1 MQVTMR
7 KWGNSIGVRIPAG
20 ILTELNLSAEK
31 KVDVRAEAG
40 RIIIE
45 PIIDSQETLEQLLGQ
60 ITPDNL
66 HSEIDFGQPVGKE
79 LLWVIF
85 LRLAILFGWSL
96 IPKQDMNKQVIVLLW
111 Y

>member
-1 MQVTMR
+1 MR

-45 PIIDSQETLEQLLGQ
+45 PIIDSPPL
-60 ITPDNL
+60 
-66 HSEIDFGQPVGKE
+66 SE
-79 LLWVIF
+79 
-85 LRLAILFGWSL
+85 
-96 IPKQDMNKQVIVLLW
+96 
-111 Y
+111 

>member
-45 PIIDSQETLEQLLGQ
+45 PIIDSQETLEQLLGE
-60 ITPDNL
+60 ITPDNV

-79 LLWVIF
+79 LL
-85 LRLAILFGWSL
+85 
-96 IPKQDMNKQVIVLLW
+96 
-111 Y
+111 

>member
-1 MQVTMR
+1 MR

-31 KVDVRAEAG
+31 KVNVRAEAG

-66 HSEIDFGQPVGKE
+66 HSEIDFGQSVGKE
-79 LLWVIF
+79 LL
-85 LRLAILFGWSL
+85 
-96 IPKQDMNKQVIVLLW
+96 
-111 Y
+111 

>member
-7 KWGNSIGVRIPAG
+7 RWGNSIGVRIPAG

-60 ITPDNL
+60 ITPDNV

-79 LLWVIF
+79 LL
-85 LRLAILFGWSL
+85 
-96 IPKQDMNKQVIVLLW
+96 
-111 Y
+111 

>member
-7 KWGNSIGVRIPAG
+7 KWGNSIGVRIPAV

-79 LLWVIF
+79 LL
-85 LRLAILFGWSL
+85 
-96 IPKQDMNKQVIVLLW
+96 
-111 Y
+111 

>member
-1 MQVTMR
+1 MR

-60 ITPDNL
+60 ITPDNV
-66 HSEIDFGQPVGKE
+66 HSEIDFGESVGKE
-79 LLWVIF
+79 LL
-85 LRLAILFGWSL
+85 
-96 IPKQDMNKQVIVLLW
+96 
-111 Y
+111 

>member
-7 KWGNSIGVRIPAG
+7 KWGNSIGVRIPAV

-60 ITPDNL
+60 ITQDNV

-79 LLWVIF
+79 LL
-85 LRLAILFGWSL
+85 
-96 IPKQDMNKQVIVLLW
+96 
-111 Y
+111 

>member
-60 ITPDNL
+60 ITPDNA

-79 LLWVIF
+79 LL
-85 LRLAILFGWSL
+85 
-96 IPKQDMNKQVIVLLW
+96 
-111 Y
+111 

>member
-20 ILTELNLSAEK
+20 ILIELNLSAEK

-60 ITPDNL
+60 ITPNNL

-79 LLWVIF
+79 LL
-85 LRLAILFGWSL
+85 
-96 IPKQDMNKQVIVLLW
+96 
-111 Y
+111 

>member
-7 KWGNSIGVRIPAG
+7 RWGNSIGVRIPAG

-79 LLWVIF
+79 LL
-85 LRLAILFGWSL
+85 
-96 IPKQDMNKQVIVLLW
+96 
-111 Y
+111 

>member
-7 KWGNSIGVRIPAG
+7 KWGNSIGVRIPAV

-66 HSEIDFGQPVGKE
+66 HSEIDFGQSVGKE
-79 LLWVIF
+79 LL
-85 LRLAILFGWSL
+85 
-96 IPKQDMNKQVIVLLW
+96 
-111 Y
+111 

>member
-45 PIIDSQETLEQLLGQ
+45 PIIDSQAPLVQSLGH
-60 ITPDNL
+60 ITPATL
-66 HSEIDFGQPVGKE
+66 HTPVHF
-79 LLWVIF
+79 V
-85 LRLAILFGWSL
+85 
-96 IPKQDMNKQVIVLLW
+96 
-111 Y
+111 

>member
-7 KWGNSIGVRIPAG
+7 RWGNSIGVRIPAG

-60 ITPDNL
+60 ITPDNV
-66 HSEIDFGQPVGKE
+66 HSEIDFGESVGKE
-79 LLWVIF
+79 LL
-85 LRLAILFGWSL
+85 
-96 IPKQDMNKQVIVLLW
+96 
-111 Y
+111 

>member
-31 KVDVRAEAG
+31 KVNVRAEAG

-79 LLWVIF
+79 LL
-85 LRLAILFGWSL
+85 
-96 IPKQDMNKQVIVLLW
+96 
-111 Y
+111 

>member
-1 MQVTMR
+1 MR

-60 ITPDNL
+60 ITQDNV

-79 LLWVIF
+79 LL
-85 LRLAILFGWSL
+85 
-96 IPKQDMNKQVIVLLW
+96 
-111 Y
+111 

>member
-7 KWGNSIGVRIPAG
+7 KWGNSIGVRIPAV

-66 HSEIDFGQPVGKE
+66 HSEIDFGESVGKE
-79 LLWVIF
+79 LL
-85 LRLAILFGWSL
+85 
-96 IPKQDMNKQVIVLLW
+96 
-111 Y
+111 

>member
-1 MQVTMR
+1 MR
-7 KWGNSIGVRIPAG
+7 KWGNSIGVRIPAV

-60 ITPDNL
+60 IIPDNL

-79 LLWVIF
+79 LL
-85 LRLAILFGWSL
+85 
-96 IPKQDMNKQVIVLLW
+96 
-111 Y
+111 

>member
-7 KWGNSIGVRIPAG
+7 RWGNSIGVRIPAG

-45 PIIDSQETLEQLLGQ
+45 PIIDSQETLAQLLGQ

-79 LLWVIF
+79 LL
-85 LRLAILFGWSL
+85 
-96 IPKQDMNKQVIVLLW
+96 
-111 Y
+111 

>member
-7 KWGNSIGVRIPAG
+7 RWGNSIGVRIPAG

-60 ITPDNL
+60 ITPNNL

-79 LLWVIF
+79 LL
-85 LRLAILFGWSL
+85 
-96 IPKQDMNKQVIVLLW
+96 
-111 Y
+111 

>member
-1 MQVTMR
+1 MQVTIR

-20 ILTELNLSAEK
+20 ILTELNLSADK

-79 LLWVIF
+79 LL
-85 LRLAILFGWSL
+85 
-96 IPKQDMNKQVIVLLW
+96 
-111 Y
+111 

>member
-60 ITPDNL
+60 ITPYNV

-79 LLWVIF
+79 LL
-85 LRLAILFGWSL
+85 
-96 IPKQDMNKQVIVLLW
+96 
-111 Y
+111 

>member
-7 KWGNSIGVRIPAG
+7 NWGNSIGVRIPAV

-60 ITPDNL
+60 ITPDNV

-79 LLWVIF
+79 LL
-85 LRLAILFGWSL
+85 
-96 IPKQDMNKQVIVLLW
+96 
-111 Y
+111 

>member
-1 MQVTMR
+1 MR
-7 KWGNSIGVRIPAG
+7 KWGNSIGDRIPAG

-60 ITPDNL
+60 ITPNNL

-79 LLWVIF
+79 LL
-85 LRLAILFGWSL
+85 
-96 IPKQDMNKQVIVLLW
+96 
-111 Y
+111 

>member
-1 MQVTMR
+1 MR

-20 ILTELNLSAEK
+20 ILIELNLSAEK

-66 HSEIDFGQPVGKE
+66 HSEIDFGQSVGKE
-79 LLWVIF
+79 LL
-85 LRLAILFGWSL
+85 
-96 IPKQDMNKQVIVLLW
+96 
-111 Y
+111 

>member
-20 ILTELNLSAEK
+20 ILTELKLSAEK

-60 ITPDNL
+60 ITPDNV

-79 LLWVIF
+79 LL
-85 LRLAILFGWSL
+85 
-96 IPKQDMNKQVIVLLW
+96 
-111 Y
+111 

>member
-7 KWGNSIGVRIPAG
+7 KWGNSIGVRIPAC
-20 ILTELNLSAEK
+20 ILIELNLSAEK

-66 HSEIDFGQPVGKE
+66 HSEIDFGESVGKE
-79 LLWVIF
+79 LL
-85 LRLAILFGWSL
+85 
-96 IPKQDMNKQVIVLLW
+96 
-111 Y
+111 

>member
-60 ITPDNL
+60 ITPDDV

-79 LLWVIF
+79 LL
-85 LRLAILFGWSL
+85 
-96 IPKQDMNKQVIVLLW
+96 
-111 Y
+111 

>member
-60 ITPDNL
+60 ITPDNV
-66 HSEIDFGQPVGKE
+66 HSEIDFDQPVGKE
-79 LLWVIF
+79 LL
-85 LRLAILFGWSL
+85 
-96 IPKQDMNKQVIVLLW
+96 
-111 Y
+111 

>member
-31 KVDVRAEAG
+31 KVNVRAEAG

-66 HSEIDFGQPVGKE
+66 HSEIDFGESVGKE
-79 LLWVIF
+79 LL
-85 LRLAILFGWSL
+85 
-96 IPKQDMNKQVIVLLW
+96 
-111 Y
+111 

>member
-1 MQVTMR
+1 MR

-31 KVDVRAEAG
+31 KVNVRAEAG

-60 ITPDNL
+60 ITPDNV
-66 HSEIDFGQPVGKE
+66 HSEIDFGQSVGKE
-79 LLWVIF
+79 LL
-85 LRLAILFGWSL
+85 
-96 IPKQDMNKQVIVLLW
+96 
-111 Y
+111 

>member
-7 KWGNSIGVRIPAG
+7 KWGNSIWVRIPAG

-60 ITPDNL
+60 ITPDNV

-79 LLWVIF
+79 LL
-85 LRLAILFGWSL
+85 
-96 IPKQDMNKQVIVLLW
+96 
-111 Y
+111 

>member
-20 ILTELNLSAEK
+20 ILSELNLSAEK
-31 KVDVRAEAG
+31 KVIVRAEAG

-60 ITPDNL
+60 ITPDNV

-79 LLWVIF
+79 LL
-85 LRLAILFGWSL
+85 
-96 IPKQDMNKQVIVLLW
+96 
-111 Y
+111 

>member
-20 ILTELNLSAEK
+20 ILIELNLSAEK

-66 HSEIDFGQPVGKE
+66 HSEIDFGQSVGKE
-79 LLWVIF
+79 LL
-85 LRLAILFGWSL
+85 
-96 IPKQDMNKQVIVLLW
+96 
-111 Y
+111 

>member
-1 MQVTMR
+1 MR

-20 ILTELNLSAEK
+20 ILIELNLSAEK

-66 HSEIDFGQPVGKE
+66 HSEIDFGESVGKE
-79 LLWVIF
+79 LL
-85 LRLAILFGWSL
+85 
-96 IPKQDMNKQVIVLLW
+96 
-111 Y
+111 

>member
-45 PIIDSQETLEQLLGQ
+45 PIIDSQETLEQLVGQ
-60 ITPDNL
+60 ITPDNV

-79 LLWVIF
+79 LL
-85 LRLAILFGWSL
+85 
-96 IPKQDMNKQVIVLLW
+96 
-111 Y
+111 

>member
-45 PIIDSQETLEQLLGQ
+45 PIIETQETLEQLLGQ

-79 LLWVIF
+79 LL
-85 LRLAILFGWSL
+85 
-96 IPKQDMNKQVIVLLW
+96 
-111 Y
+111 

>member
-20 ILTELNLSAEK
+20 ILTELNLSAKK

-60 ITPDNL
+60 ITPDNV

-79 LLWVIF
+79 LL
-85 LRLAILFGWSL
+85 
-96 IPKQDMNKQVIVLLW
+96 
-111 Y
+111 

>member
-7 KWGNSIGVRIPAG
+7 KWGNSIGVRIPAV

-60 ITPDNL
+60 ITPNNL

-79 LLWVIF
+79 LL
-85 LRLAILFGWSL
+85 
-96 IPKQDMNKQVIVLLW
+96 
-111 Y
+111 

>member
-20 ILTELNLSAEK
+20 ILTELHLSAEK

-60 ITPDNL
+60 ITPDNV

-79 LLWVIF
+79 LL
-85 LRLAILFGWSL
+85 
-96 IPKQDMNKQVIVLLW
+96 
-111 Y
+111 

>member
-7 KWGNSIGVRIPAG
+7 KSGNRIGVRIPAG

-60 ITPDNL
+60 ITPDNV

-79 LLWVIF
+79 LL
-85 LRLAILFGWSL
+85 
-96 IPKQDMNKQVIVLLW
+96 
-111 Y
+111 